1 MPEVSIVIPSY
12 NSEKFIATTL
22 DSVLGQTFKDIEVIV
37 VDDGSTDTS
46 PEIVRTYGAPIR
58 LVPQKNS
65 GVSAARN
72 RGISEAKGKFIG
84 FIDSDDYWFREKL
97 ASQIGVFRTH
107 PEVGV
112 VYSSFH
118 RWESDDQDCFPQP
131 ESFHF
136 EGALDEIDLE
146 YSGWV
151 YHLFLLDCWM
161 LTSTSIFRKEVFEKC
176 GNFDSSLPCGEDWDL
191 WLRIAREYPMIKLK
205 TATTLYRQH
214 KQQTTQVVRDIDYRS
229 RLLTQ
234 TAEKWGLCSQDGR
247 CIDRHRYLKQLATY
261 HASFARSHLQNGK
274 FSIAVNTYLNAWR
287 CNPLNLKYLAYIP
300 FALLGWRPK

>member
-1 MPEVSIVIPSY
+1 MPEVSVVIPSY
-12 NSEKFIATTL
+12 NSEKYIAATL
-22 DSVLGQTFKDIEVIV
+22 ESVLNQTFKGIEVIV
-37 VDDGSTDTS
+37 VDDGSTDGS
-46 PEIVRTYGAPIR
+46 HEIVRAYGSPVR
-58 LVPQKNS
+58 LVSQQNS

-72 RGISEAKGKFIG
+72 RGISEAKGEFIS
-84 FIDSDDYWFREKL
+84 FIDSDDYWFPEKL
-97 ASQIGVFRTH
+97 ASQISLFREY
-107 PEVGV
+107 PEVGA
-112 VYSSFH
+112 VYSSFL
-118 RWESDDQDCFPQP
+118 RWESDDHDCFPQP
-131 ESFHF
+131 DSFHF
-136 EGALDEIDLE
+136 EGAPDEIDPE

-161 LTSTSIFRKEVFEKC
+161 LTSTSIFRREVFEKC

-247 CIDRHRYLKQLATY
+247 CIDRRRYLEQLAIY
-261 HASFARSHLQNGK
+261 HAAFARSHFQNGK
-274 FSIAVNTYLNAWR
+274 LRIAVDSCLKAWH